1 MAAVALLWE
10 MPTMAKK
17 DVPKGISARLEHLF
31 ERAKPADLSV
41 RQLLIQSNVNTSF
54 FTDISNGR
62 EPGIDKIERLANR
75 CGLRLSEL
83 LAEADAPSP
92 GRLAVPIALP
102 SADRLRAAVEALVEP
117 LDLSQGKDAIV
128 DEIALLL
135 PNALEQAGAKLVS
148 DPSGRGNTR
157 AARSQPSAKA
167 DRGSK

>member
-1 MAAVALLWE
+1 MAGIALLWE
-10 MPTMAKK
+10 MPRMAKK
-17 DVPKGISARLEHLF
+17 DIPKGISSRLEHLF
-31 ERAKPADLSV
+31 EMAKPDDLSV

-75 CGLRLSEL
+75 CGLKLSEL
-83 LAEADAPSP
+83 LQQADDLAP
-92 GRLAVPIALP
+92 GRLSVPMALP
-102 SADRLRAAVEALVEP
+102 SEDRLRAAIAALVDP

-148 DPSGRGNTR
+148 DPSGRGSKR
-157 AARSQPSAKA
+157 AVRPRQSAKES
-167 DRGSK
+167 RG

>member
-1 MAAVALLWE
+1 MAATASVWE
-10 MPTMAKK
+10 MPLMVKK
-17 DVPKGISARLEHLF
+17 DIPKGISGRLERMF
-31 ERAKPADLSV
+31 ERVRPADLSV

-75 CGLRLSEL
+75 CGLKLSEF
-83 LAEADAPSP
+83 LAQDDGLQP

-157 AARSQPSAKA
+157 AARPRPTAKE
-167 DRGSK
+167 DRG